1 MMAPSFSYESKS
13 SFWATLVLGRTKI
26 LTVKC
31 LLLRISGV
39 RALPTSPLVPT
50 RKRFFGTKAMSEG
63 VSRYLRKA
71 DAAAG
76 KGVGGWVVGWLG
88 EKGRRGRGRTK
99 SGRK

>member
-50 RKRFFGTKAMSEG
+50 RKRFFGTKAMSDEG
-63 VSRYLRKA
+63 VSSFLRKA

-76 KGVGGWVVGWLG
+76 KGVGGWVVG
-88 EKGRRGRGRTK
+88 
-99 SGRK
+99 